1 MTILGGL
8 VLAMGAAVL
17 VLLLRREIDRRDLH
31 GVAEAGGGRRALADA
46 GVRALLRRLGW
57 FCVVSGLALIL
68 LDWAMA
74 N

>member
-8 VLAMGAAVL
+8 VLAMGAGIL

-31 GVAEAGGGRRALADA
+31 GVAETGGGLRALADA

-57 FCVVSGLALIL
+57 FCVVAGIALIL
-68 LDWAMA
+68 LDRAMSG
-74 N
+74 